1 MILSVFDKNIP
12 KDASKQ
18 SKSPWETFGTVINV
32 RLSCSKNSFLKTI
45 LVHYLSSVQRAVH
58 QQKGQGASM
67 LIMHRLARQKEAPV
81 AQMMT
86 KVKVSW
92 SDFTEG
98 LKYLEDAGLVEMDDG
113 EDGGTLRLT
122 DEGQHWAQTISL
134 EMDND
139 EEQD

>member
-1 MILSVFDKNIP
+1 MQQKFVPED
-12 KDASKQ
+12 D
-18 SKSPWETFGTVINV
+18 FG
-32 RLSCSKNSFLKTI
+32 SF
-45 LVHYLSSVQRAVH
+45 LSSVQRAVH

-67 LIMHRLARQKEAPV
+67 LIMHRLARQKQAPV
-81 AQMMT
+81 AQMMN

-134 EMDND
+134 EMDD
-139 EEQD
+139 EEEQD